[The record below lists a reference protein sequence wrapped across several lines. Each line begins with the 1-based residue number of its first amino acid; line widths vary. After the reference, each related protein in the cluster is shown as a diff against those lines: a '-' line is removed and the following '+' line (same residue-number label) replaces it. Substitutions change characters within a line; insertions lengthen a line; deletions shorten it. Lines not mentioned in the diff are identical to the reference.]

1 VSAKKILTPAH
12 DDLARLTEALER
24 AEQRLADTQR
34 AATKRFAPLPEM
46 KRREG
51 DAYAADDG
59 EYAKLREERLALEA
73 EAGDWQVRVT
83 GCQAAVDAAT
93 RARRAFV
100 QDHGD
105 RLVAEAAPEARASR
119 DRLAAVLHEFQDVHR
134 GYAQVEG
141 RLRAFVDYR
150 RHQPDD
156 PALAAL
162 AMAVDRV
169 LAAGNQDPMP
179 LPAPVVE
186 EVA

>member
-73 EAGDWQVRVT
+73 E
-83 GCQAAVDAAT
+83 VDAAT

-105 RLVAEAAPEARASR
+105 RLVAESAPEARASR